1 MSDDMR
7 DFESRFYSLDIGVQI
22 VGDWFVMAGAEFDED
37 AVGTAKFIEY
47 DLKGITFVV
56 GPPTVAVG
64 QPTRAEDGA
73 LADVTAMLGLG
84 LPYDTDTLRSMIDP
98 VLAVSPEWS
107 DLIEIEYPESDDEA
121 LWAVV
126 RPCGSLVE
134 TDTLDEHLRG
144 FVSIAES
151 LVGAVN

>member
-7 DFESRFYSLDIGVQI
+7 DFESRFYSLHLGVQI
-22 VGDWFVMAGAEFDED
+22 VGDWFVMEGAEFDED
-37 AVGTAKFIEY
+37 AVGTAQFIEY
-47 DLKGITFVV
+47 DLRGITFVV

-64 QPTRAEDGA
+64 RPTHAEDGA

-107 DLIEIEYPESDDEA
+107 DLLEIEYPESDDEA

-126 RPCGSLVE
+126 RPPESLVE

-144 FVSIAES
+144 FVSIVEN